1 MCEINNMSENST
13 SLKDQGNEEFKRG
26 NYLAAIDYYSQYVLA
41 DNSDNEKAYTNLAM
55 SHFKLGN
62 YYPCIEACRKALLKD
77 CTFAKAYYRL
87 YLAYKELPD
96 E

>member
-26 NYLAAIDYYSQYVLA
+26 NYPSAISFYSQYVQT
-41 DNSDNEKAYTNLAM
+41 DNPDNEKAYTNLAM

-62 YYPCIEACRKALLKD
+62 YYPCINACHQALLKD
-77 CTFAKAYYRL
+77 TTFAKAYYRL
-87 YLAYKELPD
+87 YLAYKELPN
-96 E
+96 